1 LLFSSAKGFRT
12 MAVFIPCQQ
21 QQQPTKPNLILSFIK
36 QFFSRLFS
44 REL

>member
-1 LLFSSAKGFRT
+1 

-21 QQQPTKPNLILSFIK
+21 QQQQQPTKPNLMLSFIK